1 MSQETCIGLRFLCAI
16 EDEAFHALPGG
27 VYDRGFIR
35 TYAKR
40 LGLDSEDKVSEYVA
54 LTANQRIPE
63 PALANDAS
71 ELHTRSTADS
81 GTPEPVQANDASELQ
96 TRSTADSG
104 TPETAPTDDAS
115 DFRADFTDEAG
126 TPELRTLSD
135 LSIATLRLQP
145 PRQTRRED
153 TRGGL
158 VGRIWDYEFS
168 HAEQSVLQAMADHA
182 NEDGS
187 ECVPGLRRVAYKAR
201 MSERHVRRIW
211 RDLERRHILLLES
224 GGNGRGHIGKYRICL
239 DNAKRRPS
247 FETWLKSHCGPHRN
261 SSKAPSEFRDVA
273 QIYGLSAGLEE
284 KQSPKAEQLHLEAT
298 DRKDDID
305 SETPKTPMHVAA
317 DDSESRQDAPVTD
330 APVTDDARQNAEPIE
345 DKPIQH

>member
-40 LGLDSEDKVSEYVA
+40 LGLDPEDRVSEYVA

-63 PALANDAS
+63 PAMANDAS
-71 ELHTRSTADS
+71 ELHTRSTVDS

-115 DFRADFTDEAG
+115 DFHADFTDEAG

-145 PRQTRRED
+145 PRPTPLPKPRQTPRQTRRED

-182 NEDGS
+182 KEDGS

-247 FETWLKSHCGPHRN
+247 FETWLKS
-261 SSKAPSEFRDVA
+261 
-273 QIYGLSAGLEE
+273 QQE

-317 DDSESRQDAPVTD
+317 DDSESEQD